1 MRLAYTLC
9 TNYVKRICT
18 NIYIKC
24 YLDSSSKSR
33 VYQVPIPNS
42 YICVGDDGGMCYWR
56 WDFRVT
62 IV

>member
-1 MRLAYTLC
+1 MSKGFVQIFILNVLE
-9 TNYVKRICT
+9 
-18 NIYIKC
+18 

-33 VYQVPIPNS
+33 VYQVSIPNS